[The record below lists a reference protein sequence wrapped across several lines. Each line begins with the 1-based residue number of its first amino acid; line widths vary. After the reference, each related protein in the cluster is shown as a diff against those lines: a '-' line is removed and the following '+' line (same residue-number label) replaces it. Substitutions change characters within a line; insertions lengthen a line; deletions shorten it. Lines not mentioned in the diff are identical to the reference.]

1 MKKIQVDLSDF
12 ENVLIPDKDI
22 CKENSFDKFENKPS
36 NRSKLIFAVDFD
48 GTLCENKYPEIG
60 EPKQE
65 VINKCIELEKEGHRF
80 ILNTCRTDKELDAAI
95 EWCKEKGIKF
105 EAINH
110 NLPDRMKLYEN
121 DCRKIGA
128 DYYVDDKNLSIDD
141 FCNFIGKETLICP
154 VCGNEMDETYRG
166 THYCKNCEEYL
177 LR

>member
-1 MKKIQVDLSDF
+1 MNKIFIDLSDF
-12 ENVLIPDKDI
+12 DNNWNNTKKDYNQ
-22 CKENSFDKFENKPS
+22 KKFEKAQAKILNDTA
-36 NRSKLIFAVDFD
+36 LIFAIDFD

-128 DYYVDDKNLSIDD
+128 DYYIDDKNLSIDE
-141 FCNFIGKETLICP
+141 FCNFKVKETIVCP
-154 VCGNEMDETYRG
+154 VCGGEMDETYMG

-177 LR
+177 LG